1 MYSVRN
7 GDQHWGT
14 TSNVDRQEQGR
25 RTTVGT
31 SDDEGDTDCLGEKRE
46 EKRIKRK
53 RREKEEEVGDGLS
66 FSLVTPNSDATEA

>member
-14 TSNVDRQEQGR
+14 TSNVDRQEQGQ

-31 SDDEGDTDCLGEKRE
+31 GDDEGDTDCPGEKRE

-53 RREKEEEVGDGLS
+53 RREKEEEVDDGLS
-66 FSLVTPNSDATEA
+66 FSLVAPNSDVTEA